1 MASRVERNAEPRVP
15 LSRERVLRAA
25 ISLADEGGLESL
37 SMRKLAQELGVEAM
51 SVYYYVANK
60 DEILDGILN
69 FVISEFELAV
79 GGPDW
84 KAAIRRSALSAHDVL
99 MRHPW
104 ACNLMMSVKRVAPA
118 RMQYMEALLGRLRE
132 AGFSA
137 NMTHHAYHALDSHII
152 GSTLWEAGYSS
163 NTDLE
168 AVAKTFVAKTLREYP
183 YLAEHAQEHIT
194 RSKRKDVPE
203 FEFGLDLILD
213 GLERM
218 LATAPRPRRAT
229 APAARGR
236 PASPP
241 ERRAR
246 TGTPHATRQRRPN
259 C

>member
-1 MASRVERNAEPRVP
+1 MASRVEQSAEARVR
-15 LSRERVLRAA
+15 LSRDRVLRAA
-25 ISLADEGGLESL
+25 ISIADEGGLGSL
-37 SMRKLAQELGVEAM
+37 SMRKLAQDLGVEAM

-69 FVISEFELAV
+69 FVISEFELAI

-84 KAAIRRSALSAHDVL
+84 KAAIRRSAISAHDVL

-104 ACNLMMSVKRVAPA
+104 ACSLMMSVKRVAPA
-118 RMQYMEALLGRLRE
+118 RMRYMESLLGRLRE

-163 NTDLE
+163 NDDLE
-168 AVAKTFVAKTLREYP
+168 DVAKTFVAKTLRDYP
-183 YLAEHAQEHIT
+183 YLAEHAEQHIT
-194 RSKRKDVPE
+194 RTTRKDVPE

-213 GLERM
+213 GLDKI
-218 LATAPRPRRAT
+218 LATGGPQPRASTIRPGRRAQT
-229 APAARGR
+229 DTP
-236 PASPP
+236 
-241 ERRAR
+241 RAR
-246 TGTPHATRQRRPN
+246 QRRRPN

>member
-1 MASRVERNAEPRVP
+1 MAALVRPKARVR
-15 LSRERVLRAA
+15 LDKDRVLRAA
-25 ISLADEGGLESL
+25 IQIADQRGIEAL
-37 SMRKLAQELGVEAM
+37 SMRRLAQELGVEAM

-69 FVISEFELAV
+69 LVITEFELAV

-84 KAAIRRSALSAHDVL
+84 KAAIRRSAVSAHDVL

-104 ACNLMMSVKRVAPA
+104 ACNLMMSVKRVAPG
-118 RMQYMEALLGRLRE
+118 RMRYMESLLRRLRE

-152 GSTLWEAGYSS
+152 GSTLWQAGYSS

-168 AVAKTFVAKTLREYP
+168 DVARTFVMKTIRDYP
-183 YLAEHAQEHIT
+183 YLAEHAQEHIA
-194 RSKRKDVPE
+194 RSKRRDVPE

-213 GLERM
+213 GLEKIRVKS
-218 LATAPRPRRAT
+218 A
-229 APAARGR
+229 
-236 PASPP
+236 
-241 ERRAR
+241 RRAR
-246 TGTPHATRQRRPN
+246 TDRPRGTRPRRPS

>member
-1 MASRVERNAEPRVP
+1 MASRVERSAEPRVP
-15 LSRERVLRAA
+15 LSRDRVLSAA
-25 ISLADEGGLESL
+25 ISIADEGGLEAL

-69 FVISEFELAV
+69 FVVTEFELAI

-84 KAAIRRSALSAHDVL
+84 KAAIRRSAISAHDVL

-118 RMQYMEALLGRLRE
+118 RMRYMEALLRRLRE

-163 NTDLE
+163 NKDLE
-168 AVAKTFVAKTLREYP
+168 DVAKTFVAKTVKEYP
-183 YLAEHAQEHIT
+183 YLAEHAEQHMT

-213 GLERM
+213 GLEKIR
-218 LATAPRPRRAT
+218 TRGSRTNRRPR
-229 APAARGR
+229 AAV
-236 PASPP
+236 
-241 ERRAR
+241 
-246 TGTPHATRQRRPN
+246 
-259 C
+259 

>member
-1 MASRVERNAEPRVP
+1 MASRVERSAEPRVR

-25 ISLADEGGLESL
+25 ISIADEGGLEAL
-37 SMRKLAQELGVEAM
+37 SMRKLALELGVEAM
-51 SVYYYVANK
+51 SLYYYVANK

-69 FVISEFELAV
+69 FVITEFELAI

-84 KAAIRRSALSAHDVL
+84 KAAIRRSAISAHDVL

-118 RMQYMEALLGRLRE
+118 RMRYMEALLRRLRE

-137 NMTHHAYHALDSHII
+137 RMTHHAYHALDSHII

-163 NTDLE
+163 NKDLDN
-168 AVAKTFVAKTLREYP
+168 VAKTFVAKTLHEYP
-183 YLAEHAQEHIT
+183 YVAEHAEQHFT

-213 GLERM
+213 GLDKIRTRGSGTHRG
-218 LATAPRPRRAT
+218 ARA
-229 APAARGR
+229 AV
-236 PASPP
+236 
-241 ERRAR
+241 
-246 TGTPHATRQRRPN
+246 
-259 C
+259 

>member
-1 MASRVERNAEPRVP
+1 MASRVERSAEPRVP
-15 LSRERVLRAA
+15 LSRDRVLRAA
-25 ISLADEGGLESL
+25 IRIADEGGLEAL
-37 SMRKLAQELGVEAM
+37 SMRKLAQDLGVEAM

-84 KAAIRRSALSAHDVL
+84 KAAIRRSAISAHDVL

-104 ACNLMMSVKRVAPA
+104 ACNLMMSVRRVAPA
-118 RMQYMEALLGRLRE
+118 RMRYMESLLRTLRE

-137 NMTHHAYHALDSHII
+137 NMTHHAYHALDSHTI

-163 NTDLE
+163 NKDLE
-168 AVAKTFVAKTLREYP
+168 DVAKTFVAKTIKEYP
-183 YLAEHAQEHIT
+183 YLAEHAEQHIT
-194 RSKRKDVPE
+194 RSKREDVPE

-213 GLERM
+213 GLEKIR
-218 LATAPRPRRAT
+218 LKRPRPNRRARRARRGTRRATRPRR
-229 APAARGR
+229 P
-236 PASPP
+236 S
-241 ERRAR
+241 
-246 TGTPHATRQRRPN
+246 

>member
-1 MASRVERNAEPRVP
+1 MAALASARAKPRVR
-15 LSRERVLRAA
+15 LDKDRVLRAA
-25 ISLADEGGLESL
+25 IQIADKSGIESL
-37 SMRKLAQELGVEAM
+37 SMRKLAQDLGVEAM

-69 FVISEFELAV
+69 FVITEFELAI

-84 KAAIRRSALSAHDVL
+84 KTAIRQSAISAHDVL

-104 ACNLMMSVKRVAPA
+104 ACNLMMSVRRVAPA
-118 RMQYMEALLGRLRE
+118 RMRYMESLLRSLRE

-163 NTDLE
+163 NKDLE
-168 AVAKTFVAKTLREYP
+168 DVAKTFVAKTVKEYP
-183 YLAEHAQEHIT
+183 YLAEHAEQHMT

-213 GLERM
+213 GLEKIRARPPRRAPA
-218 LATAPRPRRAT
+218 LATAPRSRPRRA
-229 APAARGR
+229 
-236 PASPP
+236 
-241 ERRAR
+241 RA
-246 TGTPHATRQRRPN
+246 
-259 C
+259 

>member
-1 MASRVERNAEPRVP
+1 MASRVERSAEPRVP
-15 LSRERVLRAA
+15 LSRDRVLRAA
-25 ISLADEGGLESL
+25 IGIADERGLEAL

-51 SVYYYVANK
+51 SVYHYVANK

-69 FVISEFELAV
+69 FVITEFELAL

-118 RMQYMEALLGRLRE
+118 RLRYMESLLRRLRE

-163 NTDLE
+163 NQDLGD
-168 AVAKTFVAKTLREYP
+168 VAKRFVARTLREYP
-183 YLAEHAQEHIT
+183 YLAEHAEQHLT
-194 RSKRKDVPE
+194 RSSRKDVPE

-213 GLERM
+213 GLEKIR
-218 LATAPRPRRAT
+218 TRA
-229 APAARGR
+229 A
-236 PASPP
+236 
-241 ERRAR
+241 RRAR
-246 TGTPHATRQRRPN
+246 TDKPRARPLRRPS

>member
-1 MASRVERNAEPRVP
+1 
-15 LSRERVLRAA
+15 LSRDRVLRVA
-25 ISLADEGGLESL
+25 ISIADEGGLEAL

-69 FVISEFELAV
+69 FVITEFELAI

-84 KAAIRRSALSAHDVL
+84 KTAIRQSAISAHDVL

-118 RMQYMEALLGRLRE
+118 RMRYMEALLRRLRE

-163 NTDLE
+163 NKDLE
-168 AVAKTFVAKTLREYP
+168 DVAKTFVAKTVKEYP
-183 YLAEHAQEHIT
+183 YLAEHAEQHFA
-194 RSKRKDVPE
+194 RSKRKDLPE

-213 GLERM
+213 GLEKIR
-218 LATAPRPRRAT
+218 TRGSRTNRRPR
-229 APAARGR
+229 AAV
-236 PASPP
+236 
-241 ERRAR
+241 
-246 TGTPHATRQRRPN
+246 
-259 C
+259 

>member
-1 MASRVERNAEPRVP
+1 MASRVERSAAPRVP
-15 LSRERVLRAA
+15 LSRDRVLRAA
-25 ISLADEGGLESL
+25 ISIADEGGLEAL
-37 SMRKLAQELGVEAM
+37 SMRRLAQDLGVEAM

-84 KAAIRRSALSAHDVL
+84 KAAVRRSAISAHDVL

-104 ACNLMMSVKRVAPA
+104 ACNLMMSVRRVAPA
-118 RMQYMEALLGRLRE
+118 RMRYMESLLHTLRE

-163 NTDLE
+163 NKDLE
-168 AVAKTFVAKTLREYP
+168 DVAKTFVAKTVKEYP
-183 YLAEHAQEHIT
+183 YLAEHAEQHMT

-213 GLERM
+213 GLEKIRARPPRRVPA
-218 LATAPRPRRAT
+218 LATAPRSRRTRAAT
-229 APAARGR
+229 A
-236 PASPP
+236 
-241 ERRAR
+241 
-246 TGTPHATRQRRPN
+246 
-259 C
+259 

>member
-1 MASRVERNAEPRVP
+1 
-15 LSRERVLRAA
+15 LSRDRVLRAA
-25 ISLADEGGLESL
+25 IRIADEGGLEAL
-37 SMRKLAQELGVEAM
+37 SMRKLAQDLGVEAM

-84 KAAIRRSALSAHDVL
+84 KAAVRRSAISAHDVL

-104 ACNLMMSVKRVAPA
+104 ACNLMMSVRRVAPA
-118 RMQYMEALLGRLRE
+118 RMRYMESLLRTLRE

-137 NMTHHAYHALDSHII
+137 NMTHHAYHALDSHTI

-163 NTDLE
+163 NKDLE
-168 AVAKTFVAKTLREYP
+168 DVAKTFVAKTIKEYP
-183 YLAEHAQEHIT
+183 YLAEHAEQHIT
-194 RSKRKDVPE
+194 RSKREDVPE

-213 GLERM
+213 GLEKIR
-218 LATAPRPRRAT
+218 LKRPRPNRRARRARRGTRRATRPRR
-229 APAARGR
+229 P
-236 PASPP
+236 S
-241 ERRAR
+241 
-246 TGTPHATRQRRPN
+246 

>member
-1 MASRVERNAEPRVP
+1 MASRVERSAEPRVP
-15 LSRERVLRAA
+15 LSRDRVLGAA
-25 ISLADEGGLESL
+25 ISIADEGGLESL

-69 FVISEFELAV
+69 LVISEFELAV

-104 ACNLMMSVKRVAPA
+104 ACNLMMSVRRVAPA
-118 RMQYMEALLGRLRE
+118 RMQYMESLLGRLRK

-137 NMTHHAYHALDSHII
+137 NMTHHAYHALDSHVI

-163 NTDLE
+163 NKDLE
-168 AVAKTFVAKTLREYP
+168 GMAKTFVEKTLREYP
-183 YLAEHAQEHIT
+183 YLAEHAEQHFT
-194 RSKRKDVPE
+194 RSTRKDVPE

-213 GLERM
+213 GLEKIRVKSPGREPTS
-218 LATAPRPRRAT
+218 LPVWRARTDRPRAKRPRR
-229 APAARGR
+229 P
-236 PASPP
+236 S
-241 ERRAR
+241 
-246 TGTPHATRQRRPN
+246 

>member
-1 MASRVERNAEPRVP
+1 MAALASARAKPRVR
-15 LSRERVLRAA
+15 LDKDRVLRAA
-25 ISLADEGGLESL
+25 IQIADKSGIESL
-37 SMRKLAQELGVEAM
+37 SMRKLAQDLGVEAM

-84 KAAIRRSALSAHDVL
+84 KAAIRRSAISAHDVL

-104 ACNLMMSVKRVAPA
+104 ACNLMMSVRRVAPA
-118 RMQYMEALLGRLRE
+118 RMRYMESLLRSLRE

-163 NTDLE
+163 NKDLE
-168 AVAKTFVAKTLREYP
+168 DVAKTFVAKTVKEYP
-183 YLAEHAQEHIT
+183 YLADHAEQHMT

-213 GLERM
+213 GLEKIRARPPRRAPA
-218 LATAPRPRRAT
+218 LATAPRSRPRRAT
-229 APAARGR
+229 A
-236 PASPP
+236 
-241 ERRAR
+241 
-246 TGTPHATRQRRPN
+246 
-259 C
+259 

>member
-1 MASRVERNAEPRVP
+1 
-15 LSRERVLRAA
+15 VLRAA
-25 ISLADEGGLESL
+25 ISIADEGGLEAL

-69 FVISEFELAV
+69 FVITEFELAL

-84 KAAIRRSALSAHDVL
+84 KAAIRRSAISAHDVL

-118 RMQYMEALLGRLRE
+118 RMRYMEALLRRLRE

-163 NTDLE
+163 NKDLE
-168 AVAKTFVAKTLREYP
+168 EVAKTFVANTLREYP
-183 YLAEHAQEHIT
+183 YVAEHAEQHFT

-213 GLERM
+213 GLDKIR
-218 LATAPRPRRAT
+218 TRGSRAN
-229 APAARGR
+229 RG
-236 PASPP
+236 S
-241 ERRAR
+241 RAR
-246 TGTPHATRQRRPN
+246 ASAGSR
-259 C
+259 